1 MSKGTGIV
9 LWYYDEAAKQPILL
23 VGKESVYVS
32 DLIKDDIE
40 FSKKFG
46 PLVITKQEFD
56 ISALPSSMTEEEKL
70 KESKKVFSRRAL
82 ELESVLGLGM
92 LKFDTPEKIEK
103 GYKVNFRYLPRSFKR
118 GVIKGGRKGS
128 ETPLQTI
135 LREVGE
141 EIGINIPE
149 GEQRKMINLGDC
161 EKYTMFS
168 LDIGS
173 TKARDAFLLRI
184 QERLKAKSGEVYEF
198 SFKSLSQ
205 IIPLLEEFNTKSKCA
220 IYKFKDK
227 ILPTIIGHGGRR
239 RKTKQ
244 NKTKQ
249 NKREI
254 QKTKRNKKLKIH
266 KKTRRN

>member
-1 MSKGTGIV
+1 MSKGAGIV
-9 LWYYDEAAKQPILL
+9 LWFYDEVSKQPILL

-32 DLIKDDIE
+32 DLIKDYVE
-40 FSKKFG
+40 FRNKFG

-56 ISALPSSMTEEEKL
+56 TSALPSSMTEEEKL

-82 ELESVLGLGM
+82 ELESILGIGM
-92 LKFDTPEKIEK
+92 LKFDTPEKTVK

-118 GVIKGGRKGS
+118 GVIKGGREGI

-135 LREVGE
+135 LREVSE

-173 TKARDAFLLRI
+173 IKARDAFLGRI
-184 QERLKAKSGEVYEF
+184 QERLNAKSGEVYEF

-205 IIPLLEEFNTKSKCA
+205 IVPLLEEFNTKSKCA
-220 IYKFKDK
+220 IYQFRDK
-227 ILPTIIGHGGRR
+227 ILPTIIGRGGRR

-244 NKTKQ
+244 NK
-249 NKREI
+249 REM
-254 QKTKRNKKLKIH
+254 QKTKINKKLKRH